1 MDWLVENKAWE
12 WIFSGIG
19 VVFVCWLAGKI
30 FKKRK
35 EKDDPR
41 NTVSE
46 INVTNKGDDIN
57 IRARNVSFAKENG
70 KSTQIINSKVG
81 VAGDHA
87 EIKGDVNLK

>member
-19 VVFVCWLAGKI
+19 GVAVCWVLGKI

-35 EKDDPR
+35 EKDDQGR
-41 NTVSE
+41 TGREV
-46 INVTNKGDDIN
+46 NVANKGDDIRISGN
-57 IRARNVSFAKENG
+57 NVSVAKDHG

-81 VAGDHA
+81 VAGDYA
-87 EIKGDVNLK
+87 EIKGDVNVK

>member
-19 VVFVCWLAGKI
+19 VVFICWVAGKI
-30 FKKRK
+30 FKKSR
-35 EKDDPR
+35 EKDDSR

-46 INVTNKGDDIN
+46 MNVTNKGDDIN
-57 IRARNVSFAKENG
+57 IQARNVSIGTKNG

-81 VAGDHA
+81 VIGDHA
-87 EIKGDVNLK
+87 QIKGGVNLK